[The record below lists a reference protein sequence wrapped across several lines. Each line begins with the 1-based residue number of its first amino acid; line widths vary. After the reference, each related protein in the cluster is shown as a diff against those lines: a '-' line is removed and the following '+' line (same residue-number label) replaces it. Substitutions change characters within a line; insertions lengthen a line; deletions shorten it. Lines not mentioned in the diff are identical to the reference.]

1 MTDSSS
7 KDSEAMNEMAA
18 EMFSAKM
25 EAANSKFT
33 HLLRVGTFQM
43 EVAPN
48 EDIDVREFFNEVLD
62 KLIDKYG
69 EKLLQI
75 DINQNG
81 MNGGGMHG

>member
-7 KDSEAMNEMAA
+7 KDDEMNAMAA

-25 EAANSKFT
+25 EAATSKYT

-75 DINQNG
+75 DINQG
-81 MNGGGMHG
+81 GLMQGGMHG